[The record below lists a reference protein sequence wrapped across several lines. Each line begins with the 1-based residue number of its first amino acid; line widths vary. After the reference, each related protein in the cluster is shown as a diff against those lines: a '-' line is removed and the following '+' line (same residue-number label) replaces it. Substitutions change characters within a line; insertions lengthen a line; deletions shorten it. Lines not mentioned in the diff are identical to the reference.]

1 MSFDKMDEKLTYD
14 DVKEYERLF
23 TLAPSFLIERFAKR
37 NSNLVSRFKSTIQG
51 YMDTLTDEQK
61 YKLNLMLNSQIEDL
75 QDIMHEAYM
84 KTRIKQYRILANP
97 KYKQFIEENF
107 NELRK
112 MI

>member
-1 MSFDKMDEKLTYD
+1 MDEKLTYD